1 MPEINLLDMY
11 PKTDRDLDHRFHV
24 SGKEKSLAREFGKKF
39 FDGTRDQGYG
49 GYRYDGR
56 WVPVVKRIIEHYS
69 LPPDARIL
77 DVGCGKGFFL
87 HDVKAALPNSSVTG
101 IDIARYAIENA
112 MDDIKP
118 FVIVCDCRA
127 LPYADHVF
135 DFVLSIT
142 TIHNVH
148 YSDCKKALQ
157 EIERVGKKHK
167 FVVVDAYRNEEEKE
181 RLYKWNLTAQT
192 MMHVDDWK
200 ELFKEAGYTGD
211 YYWFIA

>member
-1 MPEINLLDMY
+1 VHQEC
-11 PKTDRDLDHRFHV
+11 FHV
-24 SGKEKSLAREFGKKF
+24 IEDQADRHWFFRGREAIVRSFLAR
-39 FDGTRDQGYG
+39 R
-49 GYRYDGR
+49 GR
-56 WVPVVKRIIEHYS
+56 RLRV
-69 LPPDARIL
+69 L